1 MIKFI
6 LIAIGIFIYIL
17 IGTILSYVF
26 QGNVNSEVKVTDD
39 DLNSVYILLWPIA
52 TIFLFL
58 LFILL
63 ILIEVINKIFKTN
76 IEL

>member
-6 LIAIGIFIYIL
+6 LIVIGIFVYIL

-39 DLNSVYILLWPIA
+39 DLNGIYVLLWPIVSVM
-52 TIFLFL
+52 LFI
-58 LFILL
+58 ILL
-63 ILIEVINKIFKTN
+63 IFIVIEVINKIFKTN

>member
-6 LIAIGIFIYIL
+6 LIVIGIFVYIL

-39 DLNSVYILLWPIA
+39 DLNGIYVLLWPIVSVMLS
-52 TIFLFL
+52 I
-58 LFILL
+58 ILL
-63 ILIEVINKIFKTN
+63 IFIVIEVINKIFKTN

>member
-6 LIAIGIFIYIL
+6 LIGIFVYIL

-39 DLNSVYILLWPIA
+39 DLNGIYVLLWPIVSVM
-52 TIFLFL
+52 LFI
-58 LFILL
+58 ILL
-63 ILIEVINKIFKTN
+63 IFIVIEVINKIFKTN

>member
-6 LIAIGIFIYIL
+6 LIVMGIFIYIL

-39 DLNSVYILLWPIA
+39 DLNSLYILLWPIA